1 MPTGLIFL
9 SAQWGEREGPGAER
23 WEGEVGA
30 LERPWNPPPHPAS
43 PPPGAERR
51 FCSQIER
58 DQMIRSFLFVPADSE
73 RKLARGL
80 ESGADALILDLE
92 DSVAAAN
99 RPTARRQAREFL
111 DTHGSEEIAR
121 YVRINPLNS
130 GLALD
135 DLAATVAGRPD
146 GVLLPKCVPEDVR
159 TLDHYLSA
167 FEAAAGHP
175 VGGIRIV
182 AIATETARA
191 VFELG
196 NYAGSSPRLEAVT
209 WGAED
214 LSADIGGNNRTAG
227 GVYDGPYQ
235 LARSLCLL
243 AASAAGVAAL
253 DTIYTDFRDE
263 GGLKAEAVAAR
274 RSGFTGKMAI
284 HPAQL
289 ATINEVFST
298 SAEEWEWAE
307 RVIAAFATSPD
318 AGTLAL
324 DGKMID
330 KPHLVLARRLLG
342 LPPS

>member
-1 MPTGLIFL
+1 MP
-9 SAQWGEREGPGAER
+9 
-23 WEGEVGA
+23 
-30 LERPWNPPPHPAS
+30 
-43 PPPGAERR
+43 
-51 FCSQIER
+51 
-58 DQMIRSFLFVPADSE
+58 IRSFLFVPADSE

-111 DTHGSEEIAR
+111 DAHGSEEIAR

-298 SAEEWEWAE
+298 SAEEREWAE